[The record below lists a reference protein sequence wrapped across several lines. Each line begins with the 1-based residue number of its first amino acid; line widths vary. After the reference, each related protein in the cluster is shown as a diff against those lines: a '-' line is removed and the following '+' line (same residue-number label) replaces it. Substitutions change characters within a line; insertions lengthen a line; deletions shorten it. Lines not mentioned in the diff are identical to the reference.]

1 MCGCDRKKCAQCV
14 GQQTAFFVLPA
25 TEQLINPVSPVCHLS
40 VAGLSFFQADFTDKS
55 YLPSHTAASTVDHC
69 NLVAHFYGDFCQKLG

>member
-25 TEQLINPVSPVCHLS
+25 TEQLINQVSPVWHLS
-40 VAGLSFFQADFTDKS
+40 VDGLSFFQAEVINPLTQLFQ
-55 YLPSHTAASTVDHC
+55 LLVTVI
-69 NLVAHFYGDFCQKLG
+69 LVTLFLWRLL